1 MFLFCIKKDMLTAYV
16 LKDMLTAKPNNTK
29 NTHFKTSNKV
39 TRLLLDGEVWTESK

>member
-16 LKDMLTAKPNNTK
+16 LKDMLTAKPK